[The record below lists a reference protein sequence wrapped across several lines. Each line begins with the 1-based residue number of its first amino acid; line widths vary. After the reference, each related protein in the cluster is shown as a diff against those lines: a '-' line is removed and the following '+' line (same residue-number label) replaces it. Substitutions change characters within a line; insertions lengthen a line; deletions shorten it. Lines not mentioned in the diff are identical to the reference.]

1 MCKDSFDAIEEQWK
15 SLRVGLVEVKH
26 CVHFYFLMIQKLIY
40 LLIEAYCLWAHV
52 SHTWSLLKEQVNTN
66 SKMLHRSYMAT

>member
-26 CVHFYFLMIQKLIY
+26 CVHFYFDDT
-40 LLIEAYCLWAHV
+40 EAHI
-52 SHTWSLLKEQVNTN
+52 SFDRSLLFMGPRKPYVVI
-66 SKMLHRSYMAT
+66 SKGTSKHKFKNVT